1 MTCPICAFPG
11 NDAAAIRCANC
22 GFSMRPAPP
31 NPEPAVIAPEPGPIP
46 DAHGLPPLPPP
57 HVSWPPV
64 AWSPSQDA
72 QDAAVPASWP
82 PISGPPTPD
91 PLISDPPVSGSPDSG
106 PPYGMPVPGAPV
118 SGPPVSLSPAPGP
131 PRGLYAAPQRSRAGV
146 PLTVIVAVLVL
157 AGAVIAV
164 VRMTGGTRSTPAS
177 AGSTAGAAWP
187 KIPGQSTGQSASQPT
202 GQSTGQPAS
211 QGQPTR
217 VAAPGAATGDPRA
230 QAAAVDAVLDASV
243 ASRTKLNAAIARV
256 DDCTAV
262 EQAVADL
269 RAVGTERQAQLD
281 AVAAADL
288 SALPEGE
295 QLRGLLTDALRYS
308 LAADRGFVLWGQ
320 AVQAGGCDGGG
331 RADYQADYQEAQ
343 RQSRLAGDAKA
354 RFLVVWNPVAAR
366 HGLPDRSSAG
376 I

>member
-1 MTCPICAFPG
+1 MDLHP
-11 NDAAAIRCANC
+11 N
-22 GFSMRPAPP
+22 PAPP
-31 NPEPAVIAPEPGPIP
+31 NPAPAVAAPELRPIP

-64 AWSPSQDA
+64 AWSPSPDA
-72 QDAAVPASWP
+72 RDAAVPASWP
-82 PISGPPTPD
+82 PISGAPASGPRGPERLTSEA
-91 PLISDPPVSGSPDSG
+91 LASGSPASGVSISGRPAPGPPVSG
-106 PPYGMPVPGAPV
+106 PPYGMPVPEAPI

-131 PRGLYAAPQRSRAGV
+131 PHGLYAAPQRSRAGL

-164 VRMTGGTRSTPAS
+164 VRMTGGTRFTPAS

-187 KIPGQSTGQSASQPT
+187 KSPGQSTGQSTGQPT
-202 GQSTGQPAS
+202 GQPPGQ
-211 QGQPTR
+211 GRPTQ
-217 VAAPGAATGDPRA
+217 VAVPGAASGAVPGDPRA

-262 EQAVADL
+262 EQAIADL

-288 SALPEGE
+288 SALAGGE

-308 LAADRGFVLWGQ
+308 LAADRSFVLWGQ

-331 RADYQADYQEAQ
+331 RSDYQEAQ

-354 RFLVVWNPVAAR
+354 RFLAVWSPVAAH
-366 HGLPDRSSAG
+366 HGLRERSPAG

>member
-1 MTCPICAFPG
+1 M
-11 NDAAAIRCANC
+11 
-22 GFSMRPAPP
+22 
-31 NPEPAVIAPEPGPIP
+31 
-46 DAHGLPPLPPP
+46 
-57 HVSWPPV
+57 
-64 AWSPSQDA
+64 
-72 QDAAVPASWP
+72 
-82 PISGPPTPD
+82 
-91 PLISDPPVSGSPDSG
+91 
-106 PPYGMPVPGAPV
+106 
-118 SGPPVSLSPAPGP
+118 
-131 PRGLYAAPQRSRAGV
+131 

-164 VRMTGGTRSTPAS
+164 VRMTGGTRFTPAS

-187 KIPGQSTGQSASQPT
+187 KIPRQSTSQSTSQSTGPSS
-202 GQSTGQPAS
+202 GQPAGP
-211 QGQPTR
+211 GQPTQ
-217 VAAPGAATGDPRA
+217 VAAPGAVPGDPRA

-295 QLRGLLTDALRYS
+295 QLRGLLTDALRHS

-320 AVQAGGCDGGG
+320 AVQAGGCGGSG
-331 RADYQADYQEAQ
+331 RADYREAQ

-354 RFLVVWNPVAAR
+354 RFLAVWNPVAAR
-366 HGLPDRSSAG
+366 HGLRDRSSAG